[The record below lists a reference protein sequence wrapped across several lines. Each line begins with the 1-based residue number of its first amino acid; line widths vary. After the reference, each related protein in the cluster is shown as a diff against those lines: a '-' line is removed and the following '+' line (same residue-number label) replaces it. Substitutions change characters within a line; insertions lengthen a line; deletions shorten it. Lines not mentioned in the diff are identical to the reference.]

1 MKRTPKH
8 EAAPIVM
15 EDTSLLA
22 RHPEMRS
29 HAAYLFVMLFLLY
42 MFDYIDRMIVTS
54 LFPFLKADLGLSDT
68 QSGALVSAVY

>member
-1 MKRTPKH
+1 MKRTPRQ

-15 EDTSLLA
+15 EDTSPLA